1 MVERYSQSNIGA
13 MLWLDQ
19 SGGSAMYCPQCLV
32 AYREG
37 FTECSDCL
45 VPLLPGK
52 QAPELPDLLEP
63 NLELVVVLDTND
75 PFALALAKGSLQQA
89 GIPFSVLNGITTLM
103 NDISPSVQKW
113 LQLQVARD
121 REAETRELLA
131 AILEPQSDQGETI

>member
-1 MVERYSQSNIGA
+1 
-13 MLWLDQ
+13 
-19 SGGSAMYCPQCLV
+19 MYCPQCLV

>member
-1 MVERYSQSNIGA
+1 
-13 MLWLDQ
+13 
-19 SGGSAMYCPQCLV
+19 MYCPQCLV

-45 VPLLPGK
+45 VPLVPGTE
-52 QAPELPDLLEP
+52 APERPDSLEP

-75 PFALALAKGSLQQA
+75 PFAFALAKGALEQA
-89 GIPFSVLNGITTLM
+89 GIPFSILNGITTLM

-121 REAETRELLA
+121 REVETRELLTA
-131 AILEPQSDQGETI
+131 VLEPQPEKDETT